1 MRRDHLNFLR
11 RWRNDPIRVPLMIR
25 GARQVGKSW
34 LVLTFGQEFDH
45 FVIINFEKDRR
56 VHALFP
62 EHLDIPKTPETLQA
76 YTQTP
81 VIQGKLAIL
90 GLVITYRSK
99 IEMSPFC
106 I

>member
-1 MRRDHLNFLR
+1 MRRDHLLFLR

-34 LVLTFGQEFDH
+34 LVTTFGQEFDH
-45 FVIINFEKDRR
+45 FVSINFEKDKR

-62 EHLDIPKTPETLQA
+62 EHIDIAKTLETLQA

-81 VIQGKLAIL
+81 IIPG
-90 GLVITYRSK
+90 
-99 IEMSPFC
+99 
-106 I
+106 